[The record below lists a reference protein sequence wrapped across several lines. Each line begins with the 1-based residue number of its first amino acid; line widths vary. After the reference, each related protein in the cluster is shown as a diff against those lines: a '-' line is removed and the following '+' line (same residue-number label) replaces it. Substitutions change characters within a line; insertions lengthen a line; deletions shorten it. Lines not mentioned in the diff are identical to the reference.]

1 MKFRK
6 RTIRVGLSLASV
18 LLTLACA
25 EVALR
30 IYHAA
35 VRHSKAQDHPRPL
48 HIVTDAP
55 YLYGLNPEHPEISSQ
70 GTRDDAVAIPKP
82 PNTLRILV
90 LGDSIAYGATLPKS
104 DTFPNRMEQ
113 QLRSELGSV
122 DVVNAAVMGYS
133 PYNELQYYV
142 TRGKTFDADIVVV
155 AFCMNDVVNPRLHW
169 GDAPG
174 VKIPDEAI
182 PNLDYDRSHVLPRIQ
197 QLEEERERSAN
208 GEAGGQRLLKNLE
221 LYRALEGAIEHLR
234 QKKSRY
240 YPLNKSGVPTFI
252 TTEDTLSIEV
262 LLDRNTPEWHWL
274 ASIYDRLAEA
284 TKANGAKLVIVIFP
298 LAYQLDP
305 KYPFLPQARILEYC
319 KEKSL
324 GCLDLLPSFRQH
336 AKEDIFLLDQE
347 KFYDVWHL
355 TNYGHVLSAEEILRF
370 LREQQLLPGK
380 RKGTTSMLRLSGN
393 GLPEST
399 KVAGTPLRAHVPN
412 KN

>member
-6 RTIRVGLSLASV
+6 SIIRGGLCLASV
-18 LLTLACA
+18 LLTLACS

-35 VRHSKAQDHPRPL
+35 ERHSKAQDHPIPL
-48 HIVTDAP
+48 HVVTDAP
-55 YLYGLNPEHPEISSQ
+55 YLYGLNPEHPDISSQ

-82 PNTLRILV
+82 PNAFRILV

-122 DVVNAAVMGYS
+122 DVVNSAVMGYS
-133 PYNELQYYV
+133 PYNELQYYL
-142 TRGKTFDADIVVV
+142 TRGKAFDADIVVV

-182 PNLDYDRSHVLPRIQ
+182 PNLDYDRTHVLPRIQ
-197 QLEEERERSAN
+197 QLEEEQGRSTN
-208 GEAGGQRLLKNLE
+208 GAGGGRRLLRNLE
-221 LYRALEGAIEHLR
+221 LYRAWSKAMAYLFE
-234 QKKSRY
+234 KKSRY
-240 YPLNKSGVPTFI
+240 YPLNNSGIPTFI

-262 LLDRNTPEWHWL
+262 LLDRNTPEWRWL
-274 ASIYDRLAEA
+274 ASMYDRLAQA
-284 TKANGAKLVIVIFP
+284 VQANGAKLVIVIFP

-305 KYPFLPQARILEYC
+305 NYPFLPQARILDYC
-319 KEKSL
+319 KEKSIP
-324 GCLDLLPSFRQH
+324 CLDLLPSFRQH
-336 AKEDIFLLDQE
+336 AKEDVFLLDQE
-347 KFYDVWHL
+347 KFYDIWHL
-355 TNYGHVLSAEEILRF
+355 TNYGHLLSAEEILRF
-370 LREQQLLPGK
+370 LREQKLLPEK
-380 RKGTTSMLRLSGN
+380 RMTSSLRKPGD
-393 GLPEST
+393 GLPGT
-399 KVAGTPLRAHVPN
+399 IKVGGTSLRAHGPN